1 MKYKSGIDW
10 NEFLSKIDLVNN
22 DEPIVI
28 KNFLPSPEKLLSWE
42 DVENVLNFRRFRWE
56 IFNGSSKVELPQEQ
70 NNYLPP
76 YYSKN
81 VLQSYIKEGKTFII
95 INYSLYNLYTKI
107 ICSEIENLFP
117 VTTDMHVYGS
127 KGNTSSSFPY
137 HCDRPA
143 NFILQTYG
151 ECEWKVFSNTPSS
164 LMIETY
170 RDPDVNK
177 LNLKLHTT
185 LTPGDM
191 LYIPSRFYHAA
202 FPKTPRLSVSI
213 PCIPGVEGRIDKNN
227 YQL

>member
-95 INYSLYNLYTKI
+95 INYSYSSDYVVLRYCDYVHSRLLHYNSHELLVHYVCKGWR
-107 ICSEIENLFP
+107 CSR
-117 VTTDMHVYGS
+117 VAV
-127 KGNTSSSFPY
+127 
-137 HCDRPA
+137 
-143 NFILQTYG
+143 
-151 ECEWKVFSNTPSS
+151 
-164 LMIETY
+164 
-170 RDPDVNK
+170 
-177 LNLKLHTT
+177 
-185 LTPGDM
+185 
-191 LYIPSRFYHAA
+191 
-202 FPKTPRLSVSI
+202 RLLRSTRV
-213 PCIPGVEGRIDKNN
+213 CKYV
-227 YQL
+227 